1 MKKILKP
8 SLIILGISIFI
19 SEWLVNKLPIEKHHF
34 NVIGAILI
42 ILNFIIFTYLTYH
55 PVKIDL
61 FYDHNANKYGIDNF
75 KFEVLLRGLT
85 LDEANQ
91 KEIELI
97 KEKNSLVPYGYNVA
111 TGGKRID
118 GVSRLGA
125 DNSNA
130 HLTEVEAQY
139 ILDNR
144 DKPMYILYDLFCDKI
159 SYESFRKV
167 YHHQTYT
174 NLTTTVSEYPY
185 NFEFGNQ
192 FTNNP
197 LEYDEIVSL
206 RERYANGEY
215 WRDVYKDY
223 EWAYKNE
230 WSFYNVYT
238 GRSYKLIMPEVFTE
252 ENKKKHHGKTKQG
265 TRNPKAKLT
274 EEQVIEIR
282 RLHKDGISNSELY
295 KAFPQVSSKSIRDII
310 NGKTWKHLL

>member
-1 MKKILKP
+1 MYIYQITNLINGKIYIGQTNNIQKRWANHKCNNDP
-8 SLIILGISIFI
+8 DM
-19 SEWLVNKLPIEKHHF
+19 
-34 NVIGAILI
+34 VIARALR
-42 ILNFIIFTYLTYH
+42 
-55 PVKIDL
+55 
-61 FYDHNANKYGIDNF
+61 KYGIDNF

-85 LDEANQ
+85 PDEANQ

-130 HLTEVEAQY
+130 HLTEAEAQY

-144 DKPMYILYDLFCDKI
+144 DKPMYVLYDLFCDKI

>member
-1 MKKILKP
+1 MYIYQITNLINGKIYIGQTNNIQKRLANHRCSNDP
-8 SLIILGISIFI
+8 
-19 SEWLVNKLPIEKHHF
+19 NM
-34 NVIGAILI
+34 VIARALR
-42 ILNFIIFTYLTYH
+42 
-55 PVKIDL
+55 
-61 FYDHNANKYGIDNF
+61 KYGVDNF

-85 LDEANQ
+85 PDEANQ
-91 KEIELI
+91 KEIEFI

-130 HLTEVEAQY
+130 HLTEEEAQY

-144 DKPMYILYDLFCDKI
+144 DKPMYVLYDLFCDKI
-159 SYESFRKV
+159 SYESFKKV

-174 NLTTTVSEYPY
+174 NLTTTVNEYPY

-265 TRNPKAKLT
+265 AKNPKAKLT
-274 EEQVIEIR
+274 EEQVIKIR
-282 RLHKDGISNSELY
+282 QLHKDGVSNSELY
-295 KAFPQVSSKSIRDII
+295 KAFPQVSSTSIRDII

>member
-1 MKKILKP
+1 MYIYQITNLINGKIYIGQTNNIQKRWANHRCNNDP
-8 SLIILGISIFI
+8 
-19 SEWLVNKLPIEKHHF
+19 NM
-34 NVIGAILI
+34 VIARALR
-42 ILNFIIFTYLTYH
+42 
-55 PVKIDL
+55 
-61 FYDHNANKYGIDNF
+61 KYGIDNF

-85 LDEANQ
+85 PDEANQ

-130 HLTEVEAQY
+130 HLTEEEAQY

-144 DKPMYILYDLFCDKI
+144 DKPMYVLYDLFCDKI
-159 SYESFRKV
+159 SYESFKKI

-174 NLTTTVSEYPY
+174 NLTTTVNEYPY

-265 TRNPKAKLT
+265 AKNPKAKLT
-274 EEQVIEIR
+274 EEQVIKIR
-282 RLHKDGISNSELY
+282 QLHKDGVSNSELY
-295 KAFPQVSSKSIRDII
+295 KAFPQVSSTSIRDII

>member
-1 MKKILKP
+1 MYIYQITNLINGKIY
-8 SLIILGISIFI
+8 
-19 SEWLVNKLPIEKHHF
+19 
-34 NVIGAILI
+34 IGQTNNIQKRWANHRCSNDPNMAIARALR
-42 ILNFIIFTYLTYH
+42 
-55 PVKIDL
+55 
-61 FYDHNANKYGIDNF
+61 KYGIDNF

-85 LDEANQ
+85 PDEANQ

-97 KEKNSLVPYGYNVA
+97 KEKNSLIPYGYNVA

-130 HLTEVEAQY
+130 HLTEEEAQY

-144 DKPMYILYDLFCDKI
+144 DKPMYVLYDLFCDKI
-159 SYESFRKV
+159 SYESFKKI

-174 NLTTTVSEYPY
+174 NLTTTVNEYPY

-265 TRNPKAKLT
+265 TKNPKAKLT
-274 EEQVIEIR
+274 EE
-282 RLHKDGISNSELY
+282 
-295 KAFPQVSSKSIRDII
+295 
-310 NGKTWKHLL
+310 

>member
-1 MKKILKP
+1 MYIYQITNLINGKIYIGQTNNIQKRWANHRCNNDP
-8 SLIILGISIFI
+8 DM
-19 SEWLVNKLPIEKHHF
+19 
-34 NVIGAILI
+34 VIARALR
-42 ILNFIIFTYLTYH
+42 
-55 PVKIDL
+55 
-61 FYDHNANKYGIDNF
+61 KYGIDNF

-85 LDEANQ
+85 PDEANQ

-118 GVSRLGA
+118 GISRLGA

-130 HLTEVEAQY
+130 HLTEAEAQY

-144 DKPMYILYDLFCDKI
+144 DKPMYVLYDLFCDKI

-206 RERYANGEY
+206 RERYVNGEY

-282 RLHKDGISNSELY
+282 RLHEDGVSNSELY

>member
-1 MKKILKP
+1 MYIYQITNLINGKIYIGQTNNIQKRWANHKCNNDP
-8 SLIILGISIFI
+8 DM
-19 SEWLVNKLPIEKHHF
+19 
-34 NVIGAILI
+34 VIARALR
-42 ILNFIIFTYLTYH
+42 
-55 PVKIDL
+55 
-61 FYDHNANKYGIDNF
+61 KYGIDNF

-85 LDEANQ
+85 PDEANQ

-130 HLTEVEAQY
+130 HLTEAEAQY

>member
-1 MKKILKP
+1 MYIYQITNLINGKIYIGQTNNIQKRWANHRCNNDP
-8 SLIILGISIFI
+8 
-19 SEWLVNKLPIEKHHF
+19 NM
-34 NVIGAILI
+34 VIARALR
-42 ILNFIIFTYLTYH
+42 
-55 PVKIDL
+55 
-61 FYDHNANKYGIDNF
+61 KYGIDNF

-85 LDEANQ
+85 PDEANQ

-111 TGGKRID
+111 TGGKRMD

-130 HLTEVEAQY
+130 HLTEEEAQY

-144 DKPMYILYDLFCDKI
+144 DKPMYVLYDLFCDKI
-159 SYESFRKV
+159 SYESFKKI

-174 NLTTTVSEYPY
+174 NLTTTVNEYPY

-223 EWAYKNE
+223 KWAYKNE

-265 TRNPKAKLT
+265 AKNPKAKLT
-274 EEQVIEIR
+274 EEQVIKIR
-282 RLHKDGISNSELY
+282 QLHKDGVSNSELY
-295 KAFPQVSSKSIRDII
+295 KAFPQVSSTSIRDII

>member
-1 MKKILKP
+1 MTFRSDRMYIYQITNLINGKIYIGQTNNIQKRWANHRCNNDP
-8 SLIILGISIFI
+8 
-19 SEWLVNKLPIEKHHF
+19 NM
-34 NVIGAILI
+34 VIARALR
-42 ILNFIIFTYLTYH
+42 
-55 PVKIDL
+55 
-61 FYDHNANKYGIDNF
+61 KYGIDNF

-85 LDEANQ
+85 PDEANQ

-111 TGGKRID
+111 TGGKRMD

-130 HLTEVEAQY
+130 HLTEEEAQY

-144 DKPMYILYDLFCDKI
+144 DKPMYVLYDLFCDKI
-159 SYESFRKV
+159 SYESFKKI

-174 NLTTTVSEYPY
+174 NLTTTVNEYPY

-265 TRNPKAKLT
+265 TKNPKAKLT
-274 EEQVIEIR
+274 EEQVIKIR
-282 RLHKDGISNSELY
+282 QLHKDGVSNSELY
-295 KAFPQVSSKSIRDII
+295 KTFPQVSSTSIRDII